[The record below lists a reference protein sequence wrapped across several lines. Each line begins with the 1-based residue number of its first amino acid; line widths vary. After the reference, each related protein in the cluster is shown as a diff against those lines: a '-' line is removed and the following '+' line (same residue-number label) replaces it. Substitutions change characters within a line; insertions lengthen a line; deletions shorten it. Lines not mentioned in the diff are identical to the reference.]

1 LLIQISAERLAKIS
15 NKFIEGRLE
24 MKRTYL
30 TLLVFGLIAVIAAA
44 SAAHRSFASGRSKAA
59 APTEVKIDNFSFA
72 PLKLTVSAGTT
83 VRWTNRDDIPHTV
96 VSEDNKTFKSEVL
109 DTNQEFTHT
118 FSKPGTYRYFCSL
131 HPRMEAEIVV
141 GE

>member
-1 LLIQISAERLAKIS
+1 
-15 NKFIEGRLE
+15 

-30 TLLVFGLIAVIAAA
+30 VAFILCLIAIVGA
-44 SAAHRSFASGRSKAA
+44 SAAAHRGSQSGASKAA
-59 APTEVKIDNFSFA
+59 APTEIKIDNFSFA
-72 PLKLTVSAGTT
+72 PVKMTVPTGTT
-83 VRWTNRDDIPHTV
+83 VKWTNRDDIPHTV

-118 FSKPGTYRYFCSL
+118 FRKPGTYRYFCSL

>member
-1 LLIQISAERLAKIS
+1 MRTNLA
-15 NKFIEGRLE
+15 
-24 MKRTYL
+24 
-30 TLLVFGLIAVIAAA
+30 LLVFGLVAGVIVAAAAHAPQANSASKA
-44 SAAHRSFASGRSKAA
+44 SAA
-59 APTEVKIDNFSFA
+59 TEIKIDNFSFA
-72 PLKLTVSAGTT
+72 PVKVTIPAGTT
-83 VRWTNRDDIPHTV
+83 VKWTNRDDIPHTV
-96 VSEDNKTFKSEVL
+96 VSEDHATFKSQVL

>member
-1 LLIQISAERLAKIS
+1 
-15 NKFIEGRLE
+15 

-30 TLLVFGLIAVIAAA
+30 ALLTLGLIAVVGA
-44 SAAHRSFASGRSKAA
+44 SAAAHRGSEGGASKAT
-59 APTEVKIDNFSFA
+59 APTEIKIDNFSFA
-72 PLKLTVSAGTT
+72 PVKITVPAGTT
-83 VRWTNRDDIPHTV
+83 VKWTNRDDIPHTV

>member
-1 LLIQISAERLAKIS
+1 LLIQIWAERPAEIS

-24 MKRTYL
+24 MKRAYL
-30 TLLVFGLIAVIAAA
+30 TLLVFGLVAVIAAA
-44 SAAHRSFASGRSKAA
+44 SAAHRSFASGPSKPA

-72 PLKLTVSAGTT
+72 PLKLAVPAGTT
-83 VRWTNRDDIPHTV
+83 VKWTNRDDIPHTV